1 MDIQLCDSG
10 DIFNYLAG
18 YLSRINPEC
27 TVVLIHKPAYSHC
40 IHYKHWHIYILCF
53 SLLVLSLRLFY
64 RSCLLLCLLLD
75 RWNIITAVYCL
86 HPQSSTY
93 SMQFF
98 LGKLLVRDILAG
110 NFVNNRMCRVQ
121 KTLEIL
127 GICVNSVENENW
139 LIWKCWT

>member
-1 MDIQLCDSG
+1 MYIQLCDSG

-18 YLSRINPEC
+18 YLTCINPEC
-27 TVVLIHKPAYSHC
+27 TVVLTHKPAYSHC
-40 IHYKHWHIYILCF
+40 IQCKCWRIYILCF

-64 RSCLLLCLLLD
+64 TCCLLLYLLLD
-75 RWNIITAVYCL
+75 RWNIITTLYCL

-98 LGKLLVRDILAG
+98 LGTLLVTDVLTG
-110 NFVNNRMCRVQ
+110 NFVSNRMCRVQ

-127 GICVNSVENENW
+127 GIYVNSVENENW
-139 LIWKCWT
+139 LIWKCRT